1 MCSSEESWAEVLPVH
16 RMDPKF
22 TFSVLLFSLTVHVKC
37 DPHLSKQD
45 VALLSD
51 EENPKCFTRNLDDFT
66 CFWEAPVGKSYEF
79 FYKTDE
85 NSEESRCNVT
95 GQIME
100 EERILHVCF
109 FPAED
114 VYLFTS
120 IHLRVV
126 ETHTNTTTYTRK
138 VDIAENL
145 LLDPPSN
152 ISLHFTGEAG
162 QLLVKWQKS
171 NEFATHLYYEIHYCS
186 ALQDKAI
193 VVKNSKCEHRLVSL
207 TPGVAY
213 TVQMRIKPNSSSM
226 RGHWS
231 DWSASVTAMVPQPA
245 VDIDLECHTPDLK
258 QVQCKWNE
266 GQYKSDG
273 YSLHYRKTQN
283 GTWGGWS
290 ICSRTANSI
299 LQCDLDGED
308 STMFKVYLTAELKPH
323 KRIFYMDMFR
333 MKNTIKTKAPEG
345 LKEENDGERHCLRWD
360 SPLPAISQHLIYQI
374 RYQTQGE
381 TEWKL
386 FTVPSPKIS
395 TCLDMQVGS
404 QYSIQVKAMPNG
416 SLYSG
421 QWSTW
426 SKSLKVQLPSNT
438 GLPYIA
444 LVPLILLTLFVVMFS
459 LSRYVRLKQVLWP
472 PVPNLNDVLES
483 FLKDLSGQHWEPK
496 FSIKLCDEDIPASV
510 VEIMY
515 EGDNQFLRKPSNC
528 PQFPQH
534 GSLAGDRNVEY
545 AVDGLEMNREYVTLN
560 TEEHL
565 PCLTGN
571 DYVCKVNS
579 TSGQAGDILCCCSS
593 VCYTTFSNSSTN
605 ILNHSY
611 VQARVGEAQMLERH
625 YTNLE
630 NIATSKV
637 E

>member
-381 TEWKL
+381 TEWK
-386 FTVPSPKIS
+386 
-395 TCLDMQVGS
+395 
-404 QYSIQVKAMPNG
+404 
-416 SLYSG
+416 
-421 QWSTW
+421 
-426 SKSLKVQLPSNT
+426 
-438 GLPYIA
+438 
-444 LVPLILLTLFVVMFS
+444 
-459 LSRYVRLKQVLWP
+459 
-472 PVPNLNDVLES
+472 
-483 FLKDLSGQHWEPK
+483 EPK